1 MVYRGGDRRGLR
13 PREEHRGE
21 ARRGRLGRADGAVLD
36 HRRTRGLDRDERGR
50 PLRLRGRR
58 GGRLRARRRSNRD
71 ALRGGRPPGPRR
83 LQGGNGGLVRQV
95 PHRLRDRG
103 QGVGR
108 VRRYGRALRIGRLGR
123 IRLPGRRRRLH
134 RVAALGDAEEGGEAG
149 RAVAL
154 SRGRGGGEMRQE
166 PRVAGAP
173 ISWGV
178 IEIPD
183 WGYQM
188 PADRLLHEA
197 ASVGLK
203 AMETGPE
210 DFLPLDPA
218 EVRDL
223 LSSHGLGLVG
233 GFVLVERR
241 AEFFVEAGA
250 DTLVLAAIPSTGAF
264 EEPVDLDEAAWKEL
278 FENLRRVE
286 EICARHGLATV
297 LHPHFGTVVETDE
310 QLRRFLEGCDTGLCL
325 DTGHLVIGGSDPLE
339 VAEKAAD
346 RVKHVHL
353 KDVDREVAGRLG
365 AREIGFKE
373 ACLQGAF
380 RPLGEGDVDVARL
393 LEILAWSEYRGW
405 YVLEQD
411 IVVETE
417 PPEGEGPVGDI
428 RESMRFLQAV
438 LGGSDGDDS

>member
-1 MVYRGGDRRGLR
+1 M
-13 PREEHRGE
+13 
-21 ARRGRLGRADGAVLD
+21 
-36 HRRTRGLDRDERGR
+36 
-50 PLRLRGRR
+50 
-58 GGRLRARRRSNRD
+58 S
-71 ALRGGRPPGPRR
+71 
-83 LQGGNGGLVRQV
+83 
-95 PHRLRDRG
+95 
-103 QGVGR
+103 
-108 VRRYGRALRIGRLGR
+108 
-123 IRLPGRRRRLH
+123 
-134 RVAALGDAEEGGEAG
+134 
-149 RAVAL
+149 
-154 SRGRGGGEMRQE
+154 QE

-188 PADRLLHEA
+188 PADRLLREA

-203 AMETGPE
+203 AMEAGPE

-233 GFVLVERR
+233 GFVPAVLHEPELRREGFDLVERR
-241 AEFFVEAGA
+241 AEFFSGAGA

-264 EEPVDLDEAAWKEL
+264 EETVDLNEAAWREL
-278 FENLRRVE
+278 FENLSRAEDV
-286 EICARHGLATV
+286 CARHGLTAV

-339 VAEKAAD
+339 IAEKAAD
-346 RVKHVHL
+346 RVRHVHL
-353 KDVDREVAGRLG
+353 KDVDREVARRLG

-373 ACLQGAF
+373 AAQENAF

-393 LEILAWSEYRGW
+393 LEVLDRSGYGGW

-411 IVVETE
+411 IMVASE
-417 PPEGEGPVGDI
+417 PPEGGGPVDDI
-428 RESMRFLQAV
+428 RKSLHFLETT
-438 LGGSDGDDS
+438 LEGSRKTGQR